1 MIKFLQAP
9 GKLKKYILGGILVF
23 ICLAM
28 VTYLIPGFMSG
39 GTSFGATPGVLAKV
53 NGEEITVQEAQQT
66 AKQMARQQFPRGE
79 VPSFALPYFT
89 RQAVDRLVIQKA
101 ALAEAEHM
109 GLKVTDQDL
118 RDYLK
123 KSPVLFP
130 NGQFIGD
137 QAYASLLQQNGL
149 SVAQFESDTKNQI
162 LLGMLQAIVEGSA
175 SVSDQELQQEYTRQ
189 NTKVKFDYAVLTQED
204 ILKQVKP
211 TDAEL
216 KAFYEN
222 NKDAYKN
229 AVPEKRKI
237 QYAVIDPSKLQAQ
250 VTPQDLKSFYNQHQ
264 DEYRVPEEVTLR
276 QIMVKAPP
284 PGPDGKVDPKA
295 MDAARAK
302 LQDALNKVKAGANF
316 ADVAKKYSEDEATAK
331 NGGLLGEV
339 RRGQTMPE
347 IDRAAFSMNKGQTS
361 DIIQTGLGLFVIQVA
376 EKQPARVKS
385 LDEVKAEIEPVVAR
399 DKQNA
404 LADSLSTRV
413 LADAR
418 ANGLQA
424 AAAKNGLELVNTGM
438 VSANDTLPG
447 VGAAPEFM
455 QSVFQAKEKNPPE
468 LAKTPSG
475 SAVFQVVAVQ
485 PPTMP
490 TFEEIKPRVES
501 EFKNQRA
508 QVLFAKKMQELS
520 DRAHSEHNL
529 RAAAKEVGATV
540 KTSELVKPD
549 GQVPDIGAMTGPASV
564 AFTMK
569 PGDISAP
576 LATGRNGVVIA
587 LLEKQEAS
595 PAEFA
600 SSKEQIR
607 EQLLGEKR
615 GEMMALFVSNLRSS
629 LQKEKKIVEYPK
641 EMEKLMP
648 KGGLGGSSDE

>member
-9 GKLKKYILGGILVF
+9 GKLKKYVLGGILVF

-28 VTYLIPGFMSG
+28 VTYLIPGFTS

-53 NGEEITVQEAQQT
+53 NGEEITLQEAQQT
-66 AKQMARQQFPRGE
+66 ARQMARQQFPRGS
-79 VPSFALPYFT
+79 VPSFAMPYFT
-89 RQAVDRLVIQKA
+89 QQAVERLVVQKA

-118 RDYLK
+118 RQYLK

-137 QAYASLLQQNGL
+137 EAYASLLQQNGL

-162 LLGMLQAIVEGSA
+162 LLQMLQNIVEGPA
-175 SVSDQELQQEYTRQ
+175 TVSDQEMQQEYTRR
-189 NTKVKFDYAVLTQED
+189 NTKVKFDYAVLTQDD
-204 ILKQVKP
+204 ILKQIKP

-216 KAFYEN
+216 KAFYDN
-222 NKDAYKN
+222 NKDTYKN
-229 AVPEKRKI
+229 AIPEKRKI
-237 QYAVIDPSKLQAQ
+237 QYVVVDPAKLQAQ
-250 VTPQDLKSFYNQHQ
+250 VTPQDLKNYYNQHQ

-276 QIMVKAPP
+276 QIMVKTPP

-302 LQDALNKVKAGANF
+302 LQDVLNKIKAGGNF
-316 ADVAKKYSEDEATAK
+316 ADLAKKYSEDEATAK
-331 NGGLLGEV
+331 NGGLLGAV

-347 IDRAAFSMNKGQTS
+347 IDKAAFSMNKGQTS
-361 DIIQTGLGLFVIQVA
+361 DIIQTGLGLFIIQVA
-376 EKQPARVKS
+376 DKQPARVKS
-385 LDEVKAEIEPVVAR
+385 LDEVKAEIEPVIAR
-399 DKQNA
+399 DKGAA

-413 LADAR
+413 LGEAR
-418 ANGLQA
+418 TNGLQA
-424 AAAKNGLELVNTGM
+424 AAAKNALELVNTGM
-438 VSANDTLPG
+438 VSANDSLPG

-455 QSVFQAKEKNPPE
+455 QAVFQAKEKNPPE
-468 LAKTPSG
+468 LVRTASG
-475 SAVFQVVAVQ
+475 FVVFQVVAVQ

-501 EFKNQRA
+501 DFKNQRA

-520 DRAHSEHNL
+520 DRARSGHDL
-529 RAAAKEVGATV
+529 KAAAKEVGATV

-549 GQVPDIGAMTGPASV
+549 GQVPDIGSMTGPASV

-569 PGDISAP
+569 PGEISAP
-576 LATGRNGVVIA
+576 MAAGRNGVVIA
-587 LLEKQEAS
+587 LLEKQEPS

-607 EQLLGEKR
+607 EELLAQKR
-615 GEMMALFVSNLRSS
+615 GEMMGLFVSNLRSR
-629 LQKEKKIVEYPK
+629 LEKEKKIVVYK
-641 EMEKLMP
+641 SEMEKLMP
-648 KGGLGGSSDE
+648 KGGPGGSSDE